1 MTEDKKGRVAT
12 AAGFLSGVIF
22 CLDAVRD
29 VKTLWPPDALWQVL
43 QRPRRLELLGGIA
56 LIVVT
61 LITSSLRK
69 RPA

>member
-61 LITSSLRK
+61 LITSSLRR